1 MDFTD
6 ATMEGTMA
14 SLDSFKPD
22 VTPEQKA
29 SNELVWRVLKL
40 RWMGLEQ
47 EAEHLLSEF
56 RGIKPTGSVL
66 AGPPDTD

>member
-1 MDFTD
+1 
-6 ATMEGTMA
+6 MA

-29 SNELVWRVLKL
+29 SNELVWRLLKL
-40 RWMGLEQ
+40 RWMGMEQ
-47 EAEHLLSEF
+47 EADQLLSEF
-56 RGIKPTGSVL
+56 RGIKAAGSVL